1 MKLPASLVLLA
12 TVLLAAV
19 FGATPAAAHHAAA
32 MYDATELKN
41 LSGTVKNFTWGA
53 PHTWITLVV
62 NKPDG
67 STTEWLIEC
76 NSPALLKHF
85 GWTATSVQTG
95 DHIGVTVAPHLD
107 GIQRGEAI
115 RVTTAS
121 GQVLDNAMVEP

>member
-1 MKLPASLVLLA
+1 MKLPASLILLA
-12 TVLLAAV
+12 VTFLITG
-19 FGATPAAAHHAAA
+19 GATPAGAHHAAA

-67 STTEWLIEC
+67 TTTEWLIEC

-85 GWTATSVQTG
+85 GWTATSVQAG
-95 DHIGVTVAPHLD
+95 DHISVAVAPHLD